1 MNDNFFSYCWIWDD
15 RWFWSH
21 SHAERRRLWWLVW
34 ENTTWQTSTGRLFTF
49 DGFSQQKWMLFFI
62 LLTTDP
68 MPCIAMTDPM
78 IDPMT
83 NLMADTMNSPIQGK
97 FNVCSAYYWL
107 WISQVWWWD
116 WGRGAKKTTVYISRH
131 INYEKLHPTF
141 GHTFFKKRSLLEI
154 FYRPMF
160 PERGN
165 FFAGGV
171 EYV

>member
-1 MNDNFFSYCWIWDD
+1 MVLITFTRREAPTVMIGLRKHHMANFYWKTFYIWWFFTTEMN
-15 RWFWSH
+15 
-21 SHAERRRLWWLVW
+21 A
-34 ENTTWQTSTGRLFTF
+34 
-49 DGFSQQKWMLFFI
+49 FFI

-68 MPCIAMTDPM
+68 MPCIAMTDSM

-116 WGRGAKKTTVYISRH
+116 WGRGAMKTTVYISRH